1 MVHSKYIGILA
12 DCRPECQS
20 GQIQA
25 SWGRGWAEAARKS
38 QKVAAKV
45 AGWKSQRK
53 SPKVAKVGE
62 SRKVASQ
69 SRYRQSRW

>member
-1 MVHSKYIGILA
+1 MAYGKYIDILA
-12 DCRPECQS
+12 DWRPECQS
-20 GQIQA
+20 GRIGA
-25 SWGRGWAEAARKS
+25 GWGRSWAEAARKS

-45 AGWKSQRK
+45 AGRKSQRK
-53 SPKVAKVGE
+53 SLKVAKVGE